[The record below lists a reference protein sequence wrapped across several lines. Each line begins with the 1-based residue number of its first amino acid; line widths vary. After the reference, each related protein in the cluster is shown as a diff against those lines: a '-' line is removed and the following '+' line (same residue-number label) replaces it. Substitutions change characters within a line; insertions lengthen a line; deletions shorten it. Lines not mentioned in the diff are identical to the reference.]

1 MLDDQGLQSLAV
13 ENEDGLM
20 ELHVP
25 IAEKDET
32 WMAMEGGDAGDEMTR
47 CEDCRVYYTAQ
58 IHECPIC
65 GKEGEQE

>member
-1 MLDDQGLQSLAV
+1 
-13 ENEDGLM
+13 
-20 ELHVP
+20 
-25 IAEKDET
+25 
-32 WMAMEGGDAGDEMTR
+32 MAMEGGEAGDEMTR